1 MKFAIVS
8 VGNELLRGDI
18 VNDNA
23 KYIAQKLAALGHSVE
38 RIVVVPD
45 RVDDIVEELRRLLKY
60 DFIFVTG
67 GLGAT
72 HDDVTA
78 EAIAKALN
86 RSLVLDEKAVKQVK
100 RWTDKKEVVEKV
112 AKIPAESEV
121 IQNDVGVAPAFITGK
136 IAALP
141 GVPAE
146 MRDTFE
152 KIVKRFEKLEVYEED
167 VIVEGKEEDFLE
179 KLNSVVRKF
188 PDVEIGSYPKPGYVV
203 LKFRGK
209 KERVLEAKREFLS

>member
-18 VNDNA
+18 ANDNA
-23 KYIAQKLAALGHSVE
+23 KYMAEKLTALGHSVE

-86 RSLVLDEKAVKQVK
+86 RSLVLDENAVRQVR
-100 RWTDKKEVVEKV
+100 RWTDKREVVEKV
-112 AKIPAESEV
+112 ARIPAESEV
-121 IQNDVGVAPAFITGK
+121 VPNDVGVAPAFIAGK

-152 KIVKRFEKLEVYEED
+152 KIIRRFEKLDVYEEE
-167 VIVEGKEEDFLE
+167 VIVEGKEEEFLE
-179 KLNSVVRKF
+179 KINSVVEKF

-209 KERVLEAKREFLS
+209 KERVVEAKREFLS

>member
-1 MKFAIVS
+1 MRFAIVS

-18 VNDNA
+18 ANDNA
-23 KYIAQKLAALGHSVE
+23 KFMAARLSSMGHRVE

-45 RVDDIVEELRRLLKY
+45 RVEDIVEEIRRLMRF

-78 EAIAKALN
+78 EAIAIALN
-86 RSLVLDEKAVKQVK
+86 RNLVLDEKAVEQVK
-100 RWTDKKEVVEKV
+100 RWTDKREVVEKV
-112 AKIPAESEV
+112 ARIPEGSEV
-121 IQNDVGVAPAFITGK
+121 IPNDVGVAPAFVVGK
-136 IAALP
+136 VAALP

-152 KIVKRFEKLEVYEED
+152 KIVKRFEKLEYWEEE
-167 VIVEGKEEDFLE
+167 VIVEGKEEDLLE
-179 KLNSVVRKF
+179 KLNEVVESF
-188 PDVEIGSYPKPGYVV
+188 PDVEIGSYPKPGHVV
-203 LKFRGK
+203 IKFRGK
-209 KERVLEAKREFLS
+209 KERVLEAKKKFLL